1 MRVLFVLILCL
12 FSSLSQAHAKC
23 EGKAILEGRLFV
35 AQETQLSMRYI
46 VAEASVLESQT
57 PTVLNYIITMVD
69 DSVAQVSLQ
78 RSDCQ
83 LISASLAEVF

>member
-1 MRVLFVLILCL
+1 MRVLFVLILSF
-12 FSSLSQAHAKC
+12 FSSLSLAQAKC

-46 VAEASVLESQT
+46 VAEASVLKSQT
-57 PTVLNYIITMVD
+57 PTVLNYLITMVD
-69 DSVAQVSLQ
+69 DSVAEVTLQ
-78 RSDCQ
+78 KSDCQ